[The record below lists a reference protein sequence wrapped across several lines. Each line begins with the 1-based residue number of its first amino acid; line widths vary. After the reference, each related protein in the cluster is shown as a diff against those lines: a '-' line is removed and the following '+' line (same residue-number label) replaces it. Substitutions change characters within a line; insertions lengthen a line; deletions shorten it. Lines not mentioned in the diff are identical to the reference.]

1 MNPEKL
7 LQPRFEVIADY
18 PESPFTIGDILT
30 MNGSVYGTGNPQQFT
45 REPDKYPHLFRKL
58 PWWEKRERSE
68 MPMYLKHT
76 YNGETTFHK
85 IESWDMEHF
94 LGWLNEKE
102 RSCCSLLTWSFDYTY
117 QPATEEEYLNSLK
130 ES

>member
-18 PESPFTIGDILT
+18 PKSIFKVGEIIQGKFLLCD
-30 MNGSVYGTGNPQQFT
+30 
-45 REPDKYPHLFRKL
+45 PDGPKYSDYPHLFRKL

-76 YNGETTFHK
+76 YDGETTFHK
-85 IESWDMEHF
+85 IESWDMKHF